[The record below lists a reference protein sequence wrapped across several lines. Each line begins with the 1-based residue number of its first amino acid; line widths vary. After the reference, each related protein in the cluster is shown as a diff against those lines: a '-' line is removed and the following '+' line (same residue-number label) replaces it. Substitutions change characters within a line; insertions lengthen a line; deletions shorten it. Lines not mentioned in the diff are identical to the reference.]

1 MKALVSSNGS
11 QIFKNSLTFSKNIER
26 KIDNLKRKQKTQ
38 NSDNEVTFPLKTNTQ
53 KGQRRGCPRKQNTQ

>member
-11 QIFKNSLTFSKNIER
+11 QNFKNSPTFSQNIEG
-26 KIDNLKRKQKTQ
+26 KIDNLKRKQ

-53 KGQRRGCPRKQNTQ
+53 KGKSRGRPRKPNTQ

>member
-11 QIFKNSLTFSKNIER
+11 QNFKNSPTFSQNIEG
-26 KIDNLKRKQKTQ
+26 KIDNLKIKQ

-53 KGQRRGCPRKQNTQ
+53 KGKIRGRPRKQNTQ

>member
-11 QIFKNSLTFSKNIER
+11 QNFKNSPTFSRNIKG
-26 KIDNLKRKQKTQ
+26 KIDNLKRKQNTQ

-53 KGQRRGCPRKQNTQ
+53 KGKSRGRPRKQNTQ